1 MAKQL
6 ETKSLPFA
14 GVGFDEVDGIVEG
27 FAAVCGNWDDAN
39 ERIVSGAF
47 SRTLA
52 DYKASRPG
60 IAKLPMGLDHEVG
73 FGVTVDAAEV
83 ERSDLPAE
91 LLAEAPDATGGL
103 WAKGQVVLS
112 DENIRRLEQ
121 LRGSPR
127 KPRMSITYRV
137 IRDTKARAPN
147 GRDGRQLDE
156 LALHEWGPQLRRLA
170 VNRAAQVTY
179 AKSTEGKAM
188 GQLVGSYEEL
198 GQRVVDMIQK
208 ADMFADDAYVYS
220 YGTFPDHV
228 VFTVSQSG
236 EPDAYYRVNY
246 AVADGTVALGDIA
259 EVDLTTTATEKASA
273 DEVKCVMTVE
283 RLSAE
288 LKAGRVLS
296 QKNLDALDAAITELQ
311 RIRKAATGTNDD
323 GSEQKNDPDSEA
335 ADAPRE
341 QRLERALREQT
352 LITMMEV

>member
-1 MAKQL
+1 MVKQL
-6 ETKSLPFA
+6 ESKSLPFA

-47 SRTLA
+47 ARTLS
-52 DYKASRPG
+52 DYKGSKPG
-60 IAKLPMGLDHEVG
+60 IAKLPMGLDHEIG

-83 ERSDLPAE
+83 ARSDLPSE

-137 IRDTKARAPN
+137 IRDTKAQAPN

-156 LALHEWGPQLRRLA
+156 LALHEWGPQLRRVA

-179 AKSTEGKAM
+179 AKSTEEAVKA
-188 GQLVGSYEEL
+188 LAGSYEDL
-198 GQRVVDMIQK
+198 GQRVTEAVVE
-208 ADMFADDAYVYS
+208 ADLFPSASGVYCS
-220 YGTFPDHV
+220 ATFPESVIVNVYQD
-228 VFTVSQSG
+228 G
-236 EPDAYYRVNY
+236 EPDRHYRVNY
-246 AVADGTVALGDIA
+246 ATVDGAIALGDVS
-259 EVDLTTTATEKASA
+259 EVELTTAVTEKANA
-273 DEVKCVMTVE
+273 EMGHLMVIE
-283 RLSAE
+283 RYAAE

-296 QKNLDALDAAITELQ
+296 QKNLDALDAAIDELQ
-311 RIRKAATGTNDD
+311 RIRKAATGTEPD
-323 GSEQKNDPDSEA
+323 GSEQKNEPDGKA
-335 ADAPRE
+335 AEDAPRE